1 MKFPLRNPG
10 WAAALS
16 FLLPGLGQAVGGKPG
31 RGAVIAIPAVAFFF
45 VFLPVFLF
53 ANASMVGSS
62 GPLTSLLVVDLIGC
76 LYHVWAIVDA
86 YREIK
91 PPFVQMGTRGLPGR
105 RSTIPF
111 EFATLVGLVVAT
123 VGMHAYFGALDLNT
137 CAMRGGPCAVR
148 DSGTVAAPTPSTR
161 PGQIAVGTGV
171 PSSAT
176 PAATPTP
183 GSSGSAAGAAGAG
196 WVAVMDKIR
205 VHSRAGVSYPTISV
219 LKQGQSITGQM
230 VAGGAYTFAGARR
243 TDWIKIDR
251 GQAGAG
257 GYVAA
262 GYFLQTSGATPP
274 ASSLPSSPATPAPAS
289 AIPSPTA

>member
-16 FLLPGLGQAVGGKPG
+16 FLLPGLGQALGGKPG

-45 VFLPVFLF
+45 VFLPALLF
-53 ANASMVGSS
+53 ANASMVGNS

-91 PPFVQMGTRGLPGR
+91 PPFVQVGTRGLPGR
-105 RSTIPF
+105 RSTIPL

-123 VGMHAYFGALDLNT
+123 VGVHAYFGALDLST
-137 CAMRGGPCAVR
+137 CAMRGESCSVR
-148 DSGTVAAPTPSTR
+148 DPGIVAAPTPSTR
-161 PGQIAVGTGV
+161 PGQIAGGTGV

-176 PAATPTP
+176 PSATPTP
-183 GSSGSAAGAAGAG
+183 GASGSAAGASG

-243 TDWIKIDR
+243 TDWIKIDK
-251 GQAGAG
+251 GQPGAG
-257 GYVAA
+257 GYVAG

-274 ASSLPSSPATPAPAS
+274 ASPLSSSPATLAPAS